1 MFAKLKL
8 QKLPDAKNFTIKT
21 NLTKEIASARLK
33 KLTTRLYPVFDLSS
47 DTPKFVGKITP
58 QAFELTLVKD
68 NIETWPPLFSPPS
81 IKGTW
86 LGGDTV
92 DLQISIG
99 FTKSH
104 NFMLKF
110 FSGFIWVFII
120 FAALI
125 PATGIILET
134 YQDLQVSES
143 MPNLS
148 IALGEYFK
156 IAHIHF
162 FLLLLTLLVLR
173 LVFLFFP
180 RALMVRSMPRAINSI
195 HSVFRSDF

>member
-21 NLTKEIASARLK
+21 NLTKEFASARLK

-68 NIETWPPLFSPPS
+68 DIETWPPLFSPPS

-86 LGGDTV
+86 LEGDTV

-110 FSGFIWVFII
+110 FSGFIWVFIC
-120 FAALI
+120 LLYTS
-125 PATGIILET
+125 PSPRDKR
-134 YQDLQVSES
+134 QSR
-143 MPNLS
+143 MPS
-148 IALGEYFK
+148 SA
-156 IAHIHF
+156 
-162 FLLLLTLLVLR
+162 
-173 LVFLFFP
+173 
-180 RALMVRSMPRAINSI
+180 
-195 HSVFRSDF
+195 